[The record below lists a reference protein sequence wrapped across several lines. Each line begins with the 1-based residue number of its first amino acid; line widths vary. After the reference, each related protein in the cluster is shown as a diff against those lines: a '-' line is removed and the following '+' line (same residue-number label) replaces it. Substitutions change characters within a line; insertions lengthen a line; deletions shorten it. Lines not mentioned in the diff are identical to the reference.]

1 MYSSKGYY
9 SIQNIISIKDN
20 VIRYIS
26 FMDFYL
32 SNIFFWGA
40 DDLEGFIF
48 GHKFGIKLPAG
59 MSLIFDV
66 GQVYYDSKLS
76 NDKKEMINVGIDF
89 GISF

>member
-1 MYSSKGYY
+1 MSS
-9 SIQNIISIKDN
+9 
-20 VIRYIS
+20 R
-26 FMDFYL
+26 
-32 SNIFFWGA
+32 NIFLLFSGPA
-40 DDLEGFIF
+40 FNSKSNT
-48 GHKFGIKLPAG
+48 HKFGIKLPAG